1 MYGDDAFP
9 WWGDLQG
16 LRWDLWPAHPW
27 VRKPQPVL
35 LGLLAKVGVVLCNPA
50 LPTLKFRY
58 KPEPSTLQP

>member
-1 MYGDDAFP
+1 
-9 WWGDLQG
+9 LQG